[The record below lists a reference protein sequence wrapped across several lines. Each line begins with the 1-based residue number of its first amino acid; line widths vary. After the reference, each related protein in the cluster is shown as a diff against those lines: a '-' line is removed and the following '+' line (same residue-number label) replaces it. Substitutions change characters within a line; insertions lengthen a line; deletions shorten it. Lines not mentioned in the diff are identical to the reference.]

1 MALKHQHLCLQHSLI
16 TQWEVNSHLV
26 TIEVCIERC
35 TCQWMQLNSF
45 TFNKFRLERLNTK
58 TVKCRGTVQHNWVT
72 LHYILKDI
80 PNYRLTTVYNL
91 LSTLYSLYN
100 TALNELTNNEWLVK
114 LCCHQLRQTALT
126 HLQLWTNDNY

>member
-1 MALKHQHLCLQHSLI
+1 MALKHQHLSLQHSLI

-26 TIEVCIERC
+26 TIEVSIERC

-91 LSTLYSLYN
+91 LSTLYSLHN

>member
-1 MALKHQHLCLQHSLI
+1 MALKHQHLSLQHSLI

-26 TIEVCIERC
+26 TIEVSIERC

-91 LSTLYSLYN
+91 LSTLYSLHN

-114 LCCHQLRQTALT
+114 FCCHQLRQTALT